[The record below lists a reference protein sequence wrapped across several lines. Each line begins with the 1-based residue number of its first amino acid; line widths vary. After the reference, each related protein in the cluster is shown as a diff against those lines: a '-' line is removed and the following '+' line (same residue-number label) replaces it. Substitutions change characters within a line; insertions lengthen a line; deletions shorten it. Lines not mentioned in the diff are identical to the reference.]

1 VWLKS
6 QLERFVPERC
16 SVIAN
21 VVNKLGLH
29 ARPAMTFV
37 DVAMTFQSAVLVR
50 KGDTEVDGKSIMQ
63 MMMLAASRG
72 CELEII
78 ATGDDAAKTCEALKK
93 LVDGGFD
100 EE

>member
-1 VWLKS
+1 VS
-6 QLERFVPERC
+6 ERITVN
-16 SVIAN
+16 AT

-37 DVAMTFQSAVLVR
+37 DVAMTFQSAVLVK

-63 MMMLAASRG
+63 MMMLAASKG
-72 CELEII
+72 SELEIV
-78 ATGDDAAKTCEALKK
+78 AEGPDAAKACEALKK
-93 LVDGGFD
+93 LVDSGFD

>member
-1 VWLKS
+1 MS
-6 QLERFVPERC
+6 ERITVK
-16 SVIAN
+16 AT

-37 DVAMTFQSAVLVR
+37 DVAMTFQAAVLVK

-63 MMMLAASRG
+63 MMMLAAGKGSEILII
-72 CELEII
+72 CE
-78 ATGDDAAKTCEALKK
+78 GDDCDKAVAALRA
-93 LVDGGFD
+93 LVDAGFD

>member
-1 VWLKS
+1 MS
-6 QLERFVPERC
+6 ERITVN
-16 SVIAN
+16 AT

-37 DVAMTFQSAVLVR
+37 DVAMTFQSAVLVK

-63 MMMLAASRG
+63 MMMLAASKG
-72 CELEII
+72 SELEIV
-78 ATGDDAAKTCEALKK
+78 AEGPDAAKASEALKK
-93 LVDGGFD
+93 LVDSGFD